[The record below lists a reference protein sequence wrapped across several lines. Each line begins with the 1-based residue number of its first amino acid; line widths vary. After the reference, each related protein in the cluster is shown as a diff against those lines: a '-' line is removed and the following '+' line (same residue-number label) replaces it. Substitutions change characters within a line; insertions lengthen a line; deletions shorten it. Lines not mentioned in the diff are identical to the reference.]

1 MRQDMLNRPLSEK
14 GTVQK
19 GENTMFRVFTTDEK
33 AFLISADKYFLVREK
48 GGFVHFELIKD
59 GEPIAS
65 FKGDYIKAIIKED

>member
-1 MRQDMLNRPLSEK
+1 
-14 GTVQK
+14 
-19 GENTMFRVFTTDEK
+19 MFKVITTDEK

-48 GGFVHFELIKD
+48 GGFVHFELTKD